1 VLCVCLQELVAD
13 QQLSRAAVKQSSVA
27 GASSSSYEPQ
37 SVTDSPHKP
46 PATPLDQ
53 LSQLPTTVAT
63 AGGDISS
70 QQL

>member
-13 QQLSRAAVKQSSVA
+13 QQLKQSSVA
-27 GASSSSYEPQ
+27 GASSGSYEPQ